1 MNNFKRCSCCHRLR
15 PLDSFWRVKAN
26 PPIWKQHLKKEKY
39 YHKCKDCCLNDMDIN
54 NLNTVLPY
62 FKDFNIPYIKTEWE
76 KLKNKYYNIN
86 IFPRYLAMMK
96 LCGYYA
102 FQFSDSEKLNECDRR
117 NNE

>member
-1 MNNFKRCSCCHRLR
+1 
-15 PLDSFWRVKAN
+15 
-26 PPIWKQHLKKEKY
+26 
-39 YHKCKDCCLNDMDIN
+39 MDIN

-102 FQFSDSEKLNECDRR
+102 F
-117 NNE
+117 